1 MRVWPRWF
9 NAQECGG
16 GSTKMSKFRP
26 EGITT
31 SITPMN
37 IEGTECVANLFS
49 IFHDGS
55 ISHANMVNGNLVLE
69 VGIRYLAQ
77 RINPSF
83 KKFILCLYNIRGVRF
98 STWPSNSEMQPS
110 EIIDTSLIFRP
121 ELKILEGN
129 PIGGSIQVIC
139 NVSSKDCDYSGG
151 ELYFQAD
158 FAHVTDEA
166 GRPYSF
172 SELCSLSSDY
182 WEEWS
187 SRSQA

>member
-1 MRVWPRWF
+1 
-9 NAQECGG
+9 
-16 GSTKMSKFRP
+16 MSKFRP
-26 EGITT
+26 ECITP
-31 SITPMN
+31 SVTPMN
-37 IEGTECVANLFS
+37 IEGTECIANLFS

-69 VGIRYLAQ
+69 VEIRYLAQ
-77 RINPSF
+77 RIDPSF
-83 KKFILCLYNIRGVRF
+83 KKFILCLSNIRSVRF
-98 STWPSNSEMQPS
+98 STWPSNLEMQPS
-110 EIIDTSLIFRP
+110 EIIDISLIFRP

-139 NVSSKDCDYSGG
+139 NVSSKDCDYCGG

-166 GRPYSF
+166 VRPYSF